1 MNVHPGEQKKFSAPV
16 AAFSLWLATVI
27 LATWDFLVI
36 RGMVLRTY
44 VRILPVGGGSEAAG
58 VINLIHIILV
68 IILAI
73 LWIGVVIGG
82 AEYHYKRVGRPDSW
96 KLFSRTLAVEL
107 SILFLAVFI

>member
-1 MNVHPGEQKKFSAPV
+1 MNIHPGEQKNFSAPA

-44 VRILPVGGGSEAAG
+44 VRILPVSGGSEAAD
-58 VINLIHIILV
+58 VITLIHIILV

-96 KLFSRTLAVEL
+96 KLFSRTLAIEL
-107 SILFLAVFI
+107 SILFLAAFI

>member
-1 MNVHPGEQKKFSAPV
+1 LNTHLGERKDFSAPAV
-16 AAFSLWLATVI
+16 AFSLWLATVI

-36 RGMVLRTY
+36 RSMVLRTY
-44 VRILPVGGGSEAAG
+44 VRLLPTGGGRGAEDMLT
-58 VINLIHIILV
+58 LIHIILV
-68 IILAI
+68 IILAV

-107 SILFLAVFI
+107 SILVLALFV